1 MKTPRY
7 TDKRYL
13 RGYVPA
19 ARTDIQATFRR
30 IRREMAEAAERKKVA
45 EAETAT
51 KVRQFKSF

>member
-30 IRREMAEAAERKKVA
+30 IRREMAEAEEKAKRVKA
-45 EAETAT
+45 HG
-51 KVRQFKSF
+51 KVRRIGL